1 MKTKLT
7 ISDLPESTVDR
18 MKQAIG
24 EDRQMVKLKEKHT
37 ALLRAQR
44 YMDAFRIKRM
54 MNEIEERVI
63 NMYLAEYEGQ
73 TESMYNFMKE
83 MNDEDREEM
92 NLLVNSIIMLCD
104 MVETFTLECNEIL
117 KKYQPDYRI
126 EMFDKVIDCG
136 KAVKEQMDFMA
147 KNTDMVYQCAFAD
160 DADKITEL
168 VKNKVKSFVRKL
180 RRKKV

>member
-7 ISDLPESTVDR
+7 IADLPESTVER
-18 MKQAIG
+18 MRQAIR
-24 EDRQMVKLKEKHT
+24 EDKKMVELEKRHT
-37 ALLRAQR
+37 NLIRAQR

-54 MNEIEERVI
+54 MNEIEEKVI

-73 TESMYNFMKE
+73 TESMYNFMQE
-83 MNDEDREEM
+83 MNDEDRDEM
-92 NLLVNSIIMLCD
+92 NILVNSIIMLCD
-104 MVETFTLECNEIL
+104 MIDTFTLDCNELL
-117 KKYQPDYRI
+117 KKYHPDYRI
-126 EMFDKVIDCG
+126 EMFDKVIDYG

-180 RRKKV
+180 KRKRA